1 MKMMKKMKD
10 KQIAGEKSGSFKEE
24 LSAFFKRNVANIILF
39 ICAFFA
45 FAAILYFRTAT
56 TETVA
61 SFKLNDFEIGQ
72 ISDRTI
78 IAEKY
83 LPPDLNN
90 PVVVEAG
97 EKVIKKGFP
106 ISAEAYAKLR
116 KMAESPVYMDYRAL
130 ANSLLY
136 MILLGVLW
144 CFLFSSELNGHHIE
158 FKENL
163 VEVIFFLMV
172 FAIVIFGL
180 KTAFFADDYR
190 ILIIIP
196 SAFVIFLTTILFGQ
210 LSAYFLVCLLTLG
223 VLVAVDF
230 ALIPALFTLCS
241 SMSAAIIVR
250 KIIRRVDLV
259 LASLMISGLNV
270 VFVILLKVI
279 FNDDFSNSLPIFAGV
294 ALNGFISGILTL
306 GFLTPLEI
314 ILNTASVFR
323 LMDLSDVNNQPIMR
337 RMLLVAGGTY
347 SHSMM
352 VSSLAENAAREIGA
366 NALLARVGAY
376 YHDIGKLDQSEY
388 FTENQGNSKNK
399 HNDIN
404 PSLSVSVIRSHVK
417 KGVEKARQMHLPK
430 PLIDI
435 IAQHHGN
442 SVIAYFYNEAK
453 KLDPNVSPEDYSY
466 TGTPPTTK
474 ESAIVMLAD
483 TVEAA
488 CRTLDNPSASRIDKF
503 VNQLIASK
511 IEHHQLDNC
520 PITYSDIAKIRE
532 SFVQLLTAYH
542 HSRVEYPDQK
552 DPDEVDSKDET
563 AELGDKT
570 LEEVKNNG

>member
-1 MKMMKKMKD
+1 MKKMND
-10 KQIAGEKSGSFKEE
+10 KQNSSEKSSSIREE
-24 LSAFFKRNVANIILF
+24 IFTFIRRNLSNIALF
-39 ICAFFA
+39 ICSFLAVGV
-45 FAAILYFRTAT
+45 IVYFRTAT
-56 TETVA
+56 AETVA
-61 SFKLNDFEIGQ
+61 NFKLNDFEIGQ

-78 IAEKY
+78 IADKN
-83 LPPDLNN
+83 LAPDLENT
-90 PVVVEAG
+90 VSVEAG

-106 ISAEAYAKLR
+106 ISAEAYAKLK
-116 KMAESPVYMDYRAL
+116 KMAESPVYIDYRAF
-130 ANSLLY
+130 ANSILY
-136 MILLGVLW
+136 VVLIAVLW
-144 CFLFSSELNGHHIE
+144 CFLYSSEISGRRTQ
-158 FKENL
+158 FKESL
-163 VEVIFFLMV
+163 TEVIFFLIV
-172 FAIVIFGL
+172 FSVIVFGKRSPL
-180 KTAFFADDYR
+180 FADDYR
-190 ILIIIP
+190 ILIIMP
-196 SAFVIFLTTILFGQ
+196 LPFVIFLVTILFGQ
-210 LSAYFLVCLLTLG
+210 LSAYFFVCILALG
-223 VLVAVDF
+223 VLLATSF
-230 ALIPALFTLCS
+230 SLIPALFTICS

-250 KIIRRVDLV
+250 KIVRRVDIV
-259 LASLMISGLNV
+259 LAAIMISFFNV
-270 VFVILLKVI
+270 VFVIMLKVI
-279 FNDDFSNSLPIFAGV
+279 FNDTFSDCLPVFAGV

-366 NALLARVGAY
+366 NALLARVGAC

-388 FTENQGNSKNK
+388 FTENQGSGGNK

-417 KGVEKARQMHLPK
+417 KGIEKARQLHLPK
-430 PLIDI
+430 SLIDI
-435 IAQHHGN
+435 IAEHHGN

-466 TGTPPTTK
+466 SGVPPTTK

-503 VNQLIASK
+503 VAQLIASK
-511 IEHHQLDNC
+511 IEHHQLDNS
-520 PITYSDIAKIRE
+520 PLTFSDLAKIRE
-532 SFVQLLTAYH
+532 SFVQLLTAYY

-552 DPDEVDSKDET
+552 DPDDVDSTSD
-563 AELGDKT
+563 ASLGDKT

>member
-1 MKMMKKMKD
+1 MKKMND
-10 KQIAGEKSGSFKEE
+10 KQNSSEKSSSIREE
-24 LSAFFKRNVANIILF
+24 IFTFIRRNLSNIALF
-39 ICAFFA
+39 ICSFLAVGV
-45 FAAILYFRTAT
+45 IVYFRTAT
-56 TETVA
+56 AETVA
-61 SFKLNDFEIGQ
+61 NFKLNDFEIGQ

-78 IAEKY
+78 IADKN
-83 LPPDLNN
+83 LAPDLENT
-90 PVVVEAG
+90 VSVEAG

-106 ISAEAYAKLR
+106 ISAEAYAKLK
-116 KMAESPVYMDYRAL
+116 KMAESPVYIDYRAF
-130 ANSLLY
+130 ANSILY
-136 MILLGVLW
+136 VVLIAVLW
-144 CFLFSSELNGHHIE
+144 CFLYSSEISGRRTQ
-158 FKENL
+158 FKESL
-163 VEVIFFLMV
+163 TEVIFFLIV
-172 FAIVIFGL
+172 FSVIVFGKRSPL
-180 KTAFFADDYR
+180 FADDYR
-190 ILIIIP
+190 ILIIMP
-196 SAFVIFLTTILFGQ
+196 LPFVIFLVTILFGQ
-210 LSAYFLVCLLTLG
+210 LSAYFFVCILALG
-223 VLVAVDF
+223 VLLATSF
-230 ALIPALFTLCS
+230 SLIPALFTICS

-250 KIIRRVDLV
+250 KIVRRVDIV
-259 LASLMISGLNV
+259 LAAIMISFFNV
-270 VFVILLKVI
+270 VFVIMLKVI
-279 FNDDFSNSLPIFAGV
+279 FNDTFSDCLPVFAGV

-366 NALLARVGAY
+366 NALLARVGAC

-388 FTENQGNSKNK
+388 FTENQGSGGNK

-417 KGVEKARQMHLPK
+417 KGIEKARQLHLPK
-430 PLIDI
+430 SLIDI
-435 IAQHHGN
+435 IAEHHGN

-453 KLDPNVSPEDYSY
+453 KLDPNASPEDYSY
-466 TGTPPTTK
+466 SGVPPTTK

-503 VNQLIASK
+503 VAQLIASK
-511 IEHHQLDNC
+511 IEHHQLDNS
-520 PITYSDIAKIRE
+520 PLTFSDLAKIRE
-532 SFVQLLTAYH
+532 SFVQLLTAYY

-552 DPDEVDSKDET
+552 DPDDVDSTSD
-563 AELGDKT
+563 ASLGDKT

>member
-1 MKMMKKMKD
+1 MKKMND
-10 KQIAGEKSGSFKEE
+10 KQNSSEKSSSIKEE
-24 LSAFFKRNVANIILF
+24 IFTFIRRNLSNIALF
-39 ICAFFA
+39 ICSFLAVGV
-45 FAAILYFRTAT
+45 IVYFRTAT
-56 TETVA
+56 AETVA
-61 SFKLNDFEIGQ
+61 NFKLNDFEIGQ

-78 IAEKY
+78 IADKN
-83 LPPDLNN
+83 LAPDLENT
-90 PVVVEAG
+90 VSVEAG

-106 ISAEAYAKLR
+106 ISAEAYAKLK
-116 KMAESPVYMDYRAL
+116 KMAESPVYIDYRAF
-130 ANSLLY
+130 ANSILY
-136 MILLGVLW
+136 VVLIAVLW
-144 CFLFSSELNGHHIE
+144 CFLYSCEISGRRTQ
-158 FKENL
+158 FKESL
-163 VEVIFFLMV
+163 TEVIFFLIV
-172 FAIVIFGL
+172 FSVIVFGKRSPL
-180 KTAFFADDYR
+180 FADDYR
-190 ILIIIP
+190 ILIIMP
-196 SAFVIFLTTILFGQ
+196 LPFVIFLVTILFGQ
-210 LSAYFLVCLLTLG
+210 LSAYFFVCILALG
-223 VLVAVDF
+223 VLLATSF
-230 ALIPALFTLCS
+230 SLIPALFTICS

-250 KIIRRVDLV
+250 KIVRRVDIV
-259 LASLMISGLNV
+259 LAAIMISFFNV
-270 VFVILLKVI
+270 VFVIMLKVI
-279 FNDDFSNSLPIFAGV
+279 FNDTFSDCLPVFAGV

-366 NALLARVGAY
+366 NALLARVGAC

-388 FTENQGNSKNK
+388 FTENQGSGGNK

-417 KGVEKARQMHLPK
+417 KGIEKARQLHLPK
-430 PLIDI
+430 SLIDI
-435 IAQHHGN
+435 IAEHHGN

-453 KLDPNVSPEDYSY
+453 KLDPNVSPEDYS
-466 TGTPPTTK
+466 GVPPTTK

-503 VNQLIASK
+503 VAQLIASK
-511 IEHHQLDNC
+511 IEHHQLDNS
-520 PITYSDIAKIRE
+520 PLTFSDLAKIRE
-532 SFVQLLTAYH
+532 SFVQLLTAYY

-552 DPDEVDSKDET
+552 DPDDVDSTSD
-563 AELGDKT
+563 ASLGDKT

>member
-1 MKMMKKMKD
+1 MKKMND
-10 KQIAGEKSGSFKEE
+10 KQNSSEKSSSIKEE
-24 LSAFFKRNVANIILF
+24 IFTFIRRNLSNIALF
-39 ICAFFA
+39 ICSFLAVGV
-45 FAAILYFRTAT
+45 IVYFRTAT
-56 TETVA
+56 AETVA
-61 SFKLNDFEIGQ
+61 NFKLNDFEIGQ

-78 IAEKY
+78 IADKN
-83 LPPDLNN
+83 LAPDLENT
-90 PVVVEAG
+90 VSVEAG

-106 ISAEAYAKLR
+106 ISAEAYAKLK
-116 KMAESPVYMDYRAL
+116 KMAESPVYIDYRAF
-130 ANSLLY
+130 ANSILY
-136 MILLGVLW
+136 AVLIAVLW
-144 CFLFSSELNGHHIE
+144 CFLYSSEISGRRTQ
-158 FKENL
+158 FKESL
-163 VEVIFFLMV
+163 TEVIFFLIV
-172 FAIVIFGL
+172 FSVIVFGKRSPL
-180 KTAFFADDYR
+180 FADDYR
-190 ILIIIP
+190 ILIIMP
-196 SAFVIFLTTILFGQ
+196 LPFVIFLVTILFGQ
-210 LSAYFLVCLLTLG
+210 LSAYFFVCILALG
-223 VLVAVDF
+223 VLLATSF
-230 ALIPALFTLCS
+230 SLIPALFTICS

-250 KIIRRVDLV
+250 KIVRRVDIV
-259 LASLMISGLNV
+259 LAAIMISFFNV
-270 VFVILLKVI
+270 VFVIMLKVI
-279 FNDDFSNSLPIFAGV
+279 FNDTFSDCLPVFAGV

-366 NALLARVGAY
+366 NALLARVGAC

-388 FTENQGNSKNK
+388 FTENQGSGGNK

-417 KGVEKARQMHLPK
+417 KGIEKARQLHLPK
-430 PLIDI
+430 SLIDI
-435 IAQHHGN
+435 IAEHHGN

-466 TGTPPTTK
+466 SGVPPTTK

-503 VNQLIASK
+503 VAQLIASK
-511 IEHHQLDNC
+511 IEHHQLDNS
-520 PITYSDIAKIRE
+520 PLTFSDLAKIRE
-532 SFVQLLTAYH
+532 SFVQLLTAYY

-552 DPDEVDSKDET
+552 DPDDVDSTSD
-563 AELGDKT
+563 ASLGDKT

>member
-1 MKMMKKMKD
+1 MKKMND
-10 KQIAGEKSGSFKEE
+10 KQNSPEKSSSIKEE
-24 LSAFFKRNVANIILF
+24 IFTFIRRNLSNIALF
-39 ICAFFA
+39 ICSFLAVGV
-45 FAAILYFRTAT
+45 IVYFRTAT
-56 TETVA
+56 AETVA
-61 SFKLNDFEIGQ
+61 NFKLNDFEIGQ

-78 IAEKY
+78 IADKN
-83 LPPDLNN
+83 LAPDLENT
-90 PVVVEAG
+90 VSVEAG

-106 ISAEAYAKLR
+106 ISAEAYAKLK
-116 KMAESPVYMDYRAL
+116 KMAESPVYIDYRAF
-130 ANSLLY
+130 ANSILY
-136 MILLGVLW
+136 VVLIAVLW
-144 CFLFSSELNGHHIE
+144 CFLYSSEISGRRTQ
-158 FKENL
+158 FKESL
-163 VEVIFFLMV
+163 TEVIFFLIV
-172 FAIVIFGL
+172 FSVIVFGKRSPL
-180 KTAFFADDYR
+180 FADDYR
-190 ILIIIP
+190 ILIIMP
-196 SAFVIFLTTILFGQ
+196 LPFVIFLVTILFGQ
-210 LSAYFLVCLLTLG
+210 LSAYFFVCILALG
-223 VLVAVDF
+223 VLLATSF
-230 ALIPALFTLCS
+230 SLIPALFTICS

-250 KIIRRVDLV
+250 KIVRRVDIV
-259 LASLMISGLNV
+259 LAAIMISFFNV
-270 VFVILLKVI
+270 VFVIMLKVI
-279 FNDDFSNSLPIFAGV
+279 FNDTFSDCLPVFAGV

-366 NALLARVGAY
+366 NALLARVGAC

-388 FTENQGNSKNK
+388 FTENQGSGGNK

-417 KGVEKARQMHLPK
+417 KGIEKARQLHLPK
-430 PLIDI
+430 SLIDI
-435 IAQHHGN
+435 IAEHHGN

-466 TGTPPTTK
+466 SGVPPTTK

-503 VNQLIASK
+503 VAQLIASK
-511 IEHHQLDNC
+511 IEHHQLDNS
-520 PITYSDIAKIRE
+520 PLTFSDLAKIRE
-532 SFVQLLTAYH
+532 SFVQLLTAYY

-552 DPDEVDSKDET
+552 DPDDVDNTSD
-563 AELGDKT
+563 ASLGDKT

>member
-1 MKMMKKMKD
+1 MKKMND
-10 KQIAGEKSGSFKEE
+10 KQNSPEKSSSIKEE
-24 LSAFFKRNVANIILF
+24 IFTFIRRNLSNIALF
-39 ICAFFA
+39 ICSFLAVGV
-45 FAAILYFRTAT
+45 IVYFRTAT
-56 TETVA
+56 AETVA
-61 SFKLNDFEIGQ
+61 NFKLNDFEIGQ

-78 IAEKY
+78 IADKN
-83 LPPDLNN
+83 LAPDLENT
-90 PVVVEAG
+90 VSVEAG

-106 ISAEAYAKLR
+106 ISAEAYAKLK
-116 KMAESPVYMDYRAL
+116 KMAESPVYIDYRAF
-130 ANSLLY
+130 ANSILY
-136 MILLGVLW
+136 AVLIAVLW
-144 CFLFSSELNGHHIE
+144 CFLYSSEISGRRTQ
-158 FKENL
+158 FKESL
-163 VEVIFFLMV
+163 TEVIFFLIV
-172 FAIVIFGL
+172 FSVIVFGKRSPL
-180 KTAFFADDYR
+180 FADDYR
-190 ILIIIP
+190 ILIIMP
-196 SAFVIFLTTILFGQ
+196 LPFVIFLVTILFGQ
-210 LSAYFLVCLLTLG
+210 LSAYFFVCILALG
-223 VLVAVDF
+223 VLLATSF
-230 ALIPALFTLCS
+230 SLIPALFTICS

-250 KIIRRVDLV
+250 KIVRRVDIV
-259 LASLMISGLNV
+259 LAAIMISFFNV
-270 VFVILLKVI
+270 VFVIMLKVI
-279 FNDDFSNSLPIFAGV
+279 FNDTFSDCLPVFAGV

-366 NALLARVGAY
+366 NALLARVGAC

-388 FTENQGNSKNK
+388 FTENQGSGGNK

-417 KGVEKARQMHLPK
+417 KGIEKARQLHLPK
-430 PLIDI
+430 SLIDI
-435 IAQHHGN
+435 IAEHHGN

-466 TGTPPTTK
+466 SGVPPTTK

-503 VNQLIASK
+503 VAQLIASK
-511 IEHHQLDNC
+511 IEHHQLDNS
-520 PITYSDIAKIRE
+520 PLTFSDLAKIRE
-532 SFVQLLTAYH
+532 SFVQLLTAYY

-552 DPDEVDSKDET
+552 DPDDVDNTSD
-563 AELGDKT
+563 ASLGDKT

>member
-1 MKMMKKMKD
+1 MKKMND
-10 KQIAGEKSGSFKEE
+10 KQNSPEKSSSIKEE
-24 LSAFFKRNVANIILF
+24 IFTFIRRNLSNIALF
-39 ICAFFA
+39 ICSFLAVGV
-45 FAAILYFRTAT
+45 IVYFRTAT
-56 TETVA
+56 AETVA
-61 SFKLNDFEIGQ
+61 NFKLNDFEIGQ

-78 IAEKY
+78 IADKN
-83 LPPDLNN
+83 LAPDLENT
-90 PVVVEAG
+90 VSVEAG

-106 ISAEAYAKLR
+106 ISAEAYAKLK
-116 KMAESPVYMDYRAL
+116 KMAESPVYIDYRAF
-130 ANSLLY
+130 ANSILY
-136 MILLGVLW
+136 VVLIAVLW
-144 CFLFSSELNGHHIE
+144 CFLYSCEISGRRTQ
-158 FKENL
+158 FKESL
-163 VEVIFFLMV
+163 TEVIFFLIV
-172 FAIVIFGL
+172 FSVIVFGKRSPL
-180 KTAFFADDYR
+180 FADDYR
-190 ILIIIP
+190 ILIIMP
-196 SAFVIFLTTILFGQ
+196 LPFVIFLVTILFGQ
-210 LSAYFLVCLLTLG
+210 LSAYFFVCILALG
-223 VLVAVDF
+223 VLLATSF
-230 ALIPALFTLCS
+230 SLIPALFTICS

-250 KIIRRVDLV
+250 KIVRRVDIV
-259 LASLMISGLNV
+259 LAAIMISFFNV
-270 VFVILLKVI
+270 VFVIMLKVI
-279 FNDDFSNSLPIFAGV
+279 FNDTFSDCLPVFAGV

-366 NALLARVGAY
+366 NALLARVGAC

-388 FTENQGNSKNK
+388 FTENQGSGGNK

-417 KGVEKARQMHLPK
+417 KGIEKARQLHLPK
-430 PLIDI
+430 SLIDI
-435 IAQHHGN
+435 IAEHHGN

-466 TGTPPTTK
+466 SGVPPTTK

-503 VNQLIASK
+503 VAQLIASK
-511 IEHHQLDNC
+511 IEHHQLDNS
-520 PITYSDIAKIRE
+520 PLTFSDLAKIRE
-532 SFVQLLTAYH
+532 SFVQLLTAYY

-552 DPDEVDSKDET
+552 DPDDVDSTSD
-563 AELGDKT
+563 AALGDKT

>member
-1 MKMMKKMKD
+1 MKKMND
-10 KQIAGEKSGSFKEE
+10 KQNSPEKSSSIKEE
-24 LSAFFKRNVANIILF
+24 IFTFIRRNLSNIALF
-39 ICAFFA
+39 ICSFLAVGV
-45 FAAILYFRTAT
+45 IVYFRTSTA
-56 TETVA
+56 ETVA
-61 SFKLNDFEIGQ
+61 NFKLNDFEIGQ

-78 IAEKY
+78 IADKN
-83 LPPDLNN
+83 LAPDLENT
-90 PVVVEAG
+90 VSVEAG

-106 ISAEAYAKLR
+106 ISAEAYAKLK
-116 KMAESPVYMDYRAL
+116 KMAESPVYIDYRAF
-130 ANSLLY
+130 ANSILY
-136 MILLGVLW
+136 VVLIAVLW
-144 CFLFSSELNGHHIE
+144 CFLYSSEISGRRTQ
-158 FKENL
+158 FKESL
-163 VEVIFFLMV
+163 TEVIFFLIV
-172 FAIVIFGL
+172 FSVIVFGKRSPL
-180 KTAFFADDYR
+180 FADDYR
-190 ILIIIP
+190 ILIIMP
-196 SAFVIFLTTILFGQ
+196 LPFVIFLVTILFGQ
-210 LSAYFLVCLLTLG
+210 LSAYFFVCILALG
-223 VLVAVDF
+223 VLLATSF
-230 ALIPALFTLCS
+230 SLIPALFTICS

-250 KIIRRVDLV
+250 KIVRRVDIV
-259 LASLMISGLNV
+259 LAAIMISFFNV
-270 VFVILLKVI
+270 VFVIMLKVI
-279 FNDDFSNSLPIFAGV
+279 FNDTFSDCLPVFAGV

-366 NALLARVGAY
+366 NALLARVGAC

-388 FTENQGNSKNK
+388 FTENQGSGGNK

-417 KGVEKARQMHLPK
+417 KGIEKARQLHLPK
-430 PLIDI
+430 SLIDI
-435 IAQHHGN
+435 IAEHHGN

-466 TGTPPTTK
+466 SVVPPTTK
-474 ESAIVMLAD
+474 VSAIVMLAD
-483 TVEAA
+483 TVESA

-503 VNQLIASK
+503 VAQLIASK
-511 IEHHQLDNC
+511 IEHHQLDNS
-520 PITYSDIAKIRE
+520 PLTFSDLAKIRE
-532 SFVQLLTAYH
+532 SFVQLLTAYY

-552 DPDEVDSKDET
+552 DPDDVDSTSD
-563 AELGDKT
+563 ASLGDKT

>member
-1 MKMMKKMKD
+1 MKKMND
-10 KQIAGEKSGSFKEE
+10 KQNSPEKSSSIKEE
-24 LSAFFKRNVANIILF
+24 IFTFIRRNLSNIALF
-39 ICAFFA
+39 ICSFLAVGV
-45 FAAILYFRTAT
+45 IVYFRTAT
-56 TETVA
+56 AETVA
-61 SFKLNDFEIGQ
+61 NFKLNDFEIGQ

-78 IAEKY
+78 IADKN
-83 LPPDLNN
+83 LAPDLENT
-90 PVVVEAG
+90 VSVEAG

-106 ISAEAYAKLR
+106 ISAEAYAKLK
-116 KMAESPVYMDYRAL
+116 KMAESPVYIDYRAF
-130 ANSLLY
+130 ANSILY
-136 MILLGVLW
+136 VVLIAVLW
-144 CFLFSSELNGHHIE
+144 CFLYSCEISGRRTQ
-158 FKENL
+158 FKESL
-163 VEVIFFLMV
+163 TEVIFFLIV
-172 FAIVIFGL
+172 FSVIVFGKRSPL
-180 KTAFFADDYR
+180 FADDYR
-190 ILIIIP
+190 ILIIMP
-196 SAFVIFLTTILFGQ
+196 LPFVIFLVTILFGQ
-210 LSAYFLVCLLTLG
+210 LSAYFFVCILALG
-223 VLVAVDF
+223 VLLATSF
-230 ALIPALFTLCS
+230 SLIPALFTICS

-250 KIIRRVDLV
+250 KIVRRVDIV
-259 LASLMISGLNV
+259 LAAIMISFFNV
-270 VFVILLKVI
+270 VFVIMLKVI
-279 FNDDFSNSLPIFAGV
+279 FNDTFSDCLPVFSGV

-366 NALLARVGAY
+366 NALLARVGAC

-388 FTENQGNSKNK
+388 FTENQGSGGNK

-417 KGVEKARQMHLPK
+417 KGIEKARQLHLPK
-430 PLIDI
+430 SLIDI
-435 IAQHHGN
+435 IAEHHGN

-466 TGTPPTTK
+466 SGVPPTTK

-503 VNQLIASK
+503 VAQLIASK
-511 IEHHQLDNC
+511 IEHHQLDNS
-520 PITYSDIAKIRE
+520 PLTFSDLAKIRE
-532 SFVQLLTAYH
+532 SFVQLLTAYY

-552 DPDEVDSKDET
+552 DPDDVDSTSD
-563 AELGDKT
+563 ASLGDKT

>member
-1 MKMMKKMKD
+1 MKKMND
-10 KQIAGEKSGSFKEE
+10 KQNSSEKSSSIKEE
-24 LSAFFKRNVANIILF
+24 IFTFIRRNLSNIALF
-39 ICAFFA
+39 ICSFLAVGV
-45 FAAILYFRTAT
+45 IIYFRTAT
-56 TETVA
+56 AETVA
-61 SFKLNDFEIGQ
+61 NFKLNDFEIGQ

-78 IAEKY
+78 IADKN
-83 LPPDLNN
+83 LAPDLENT
-90 PVVVEAG
+90 VSVEAG

-106 ISAEAYAKLR
+106 ISAEAYAKLK
-116 KMAESPVYMDYRAL
+116 KMAESPVYIDYRAF
-130 ANSLLY
+130 ANSILY
-136 MILLGVLW
+136 VVLIAVLW
-144 CFLFSSELNGHHIE
+144 CFLYSCEISGRRTQ
-158 FKENL
+158 FKESL
-163 VEVIFFLMV
+163 TEVIFFLIV
-172 FAIVIFGL
+172 FSVIVFGKRSPL
-180 KTAFFADDYR
+180 FADDYR
-190 ILIIIP
+190 ILIIMP
-196 SAFVIFLTTILFGQ
+196 LPFVIFLVTILFGQ
-210 LSAYFLVCLLTLG
+210 LSAYFFVCILALG
-223 VLVAVDF
+223 VLLATSF
-230 ALIPALFTLCS
+230 SLIPALFTICS

-250 KIIRRVDLV
+250 KIVRRVDIV
-259 LASLMISGLNV
+259 LAAIMISFFNV
-270 VFVILLKVI
+270 VFVIMLKVI
-279 FNDDFSNSLPIFAGV
+279 FNDTFSDCLPVFAGV

-366 NALLARVGAY
+366 NALLARVGAC

-388 FTENQGNSKNK
+388 FTENQGSGGNK

-417 KGVEKARQMHLPK
+417 KGIEKARQLHLPK
-430 PLIDI
+430 SLIDI
-435 IAQHHGN
+435 IAEHHGN

-466 TGTPPTTK
+466 SGVPPTTK

-503 VNQLIASK
+503 VAQLIASK
-511 IEHHQLDNC
+511 IEHHQLDNS
-520 PITYSDIAKIRE
+520 PLTFSDLAKIRE
-532 SFVQLLTAYH
+532 SFVQLLTAYY

-552 DPDEVDSKDET
+552 DPDDVDSTSD
-563 AELGDKT
+563 ASLGDKT

>member
-1 MKMMKKMKD
+1 MKKMND
-10 KQIAGEKSGSFKEE
+10 KQNSSEKSSSIKEE
-24 LSAFFKRNVANIILF
+24 IFTFIRRNLSNIALF
-39 ICAFFA
+39 ICSFLAVGV
-45 FAAILYFRTAT
+45 IVYFRTAT
-56 TETVA
+56 AETVA
-61 SFKLNDFEIGQ
+61 NFKLNDFEIGQ

-78 IAEKY
+78 IADKN
-83 LPPDLNN
+83 LAPDLENT
-90 PVVVEAG
+90 VSVEAG

-106 ISAEAYAKLR
+106 ISAEAYAKLK
-116 KMAESPVYMDYRAL
+116 KMAESPVYIDYRAF
-130 ANSLLY
+130 ANSILY
-136 MILLGVLW
+136 VVLIAVLW
-144 CFLFSSELNGHHIE
+144 CFLYSSEISGRRTQ
-158 FKENL
+158 FKESL
-163 VEVIFFLMV
+163 TEVIFFLIV
-172 FAIVIFGL
+172 FSVIVFGKRSPL
-180 KTAFFADDYR
+180 FADDYR
-190 ILIIIP
+190 ILIIMP
-196 SAFVIFLTTILFGQ
+196 LPFVIFLVTILFGQ
-210 LSAYFLVCLLTLG
+210 LSAYFFVCILALG
-223 VLVAVDF
+223 VLLATSF
-230 ALIPALFTLCS
+230 SLIPALFTICS

-250 KIIRRVDLV
+250 KIVRRVDIV
-259 LASLMISGLNV
+259 LAAIMISFFNV
-270 VFVILLKVI
+270 VFVIMLKVI
-279 FNDDFSNSLPIFAGV
+279 FNDTFSDCLPVFAGV

-352 VSSLAENAAREIGA
+352 VSSIAENAAREIGA
-366 NALLARVGAY
+366 NALLARVGAC

-388 FTENQGNSKNK
+388 FTENQGSGGNK

-417 KGVEKARQMHLPK
+417 KGIEKARQLHLPK
-430 PLIDI
+430 SLIDI
-435 IAQHHGN
+435 IAEHHGN

-466 TGTPPTTK
+466 SGVPPTTK

-503 VNQLIASK
+503 VAQLIASK
-511 IEHHQLDNC
+511 IEHHQLDNS
-520 PITYSDIAKIRE
+520 PLTFSDLAKIRE
-532 SFVQLLTAYH
+532 SFVQLLTAYY

-552 DPDEVDSKDET
+552 DPDDVDSTSD
-563 AELGDKT
+563 ASLGDKT

>member
-1 MKMMKKMKD
+1 MKKMND
-10 KQIAGEKSGSFKEE
+10 KQNSSEKSSSIKEE
-24 LSAFFKRNVANIILF
+24 IFTFIRRNLSNIALF
-39 ICAFFA
+39 ICSFLAVGV
-45 FAAILYFRTAT
+45 IVYFRTAT
-56 TETVA
+56 AETVA
-61 SFKLNDFEIGQ
+61 NFKLNDFEIGQ

-78 IAEKY
+78 IADKN
-83 LPPDLNN
+83 LAPDLENT
-90 PVVVEAG
+90 VSVEAG

-106 ISAEAYAKLR
+106 ISAEAYAKLK
-116 KMAESPVYMDYRAL
+116 KMAESPVYIDYRAF
-130 ANSLLY
+130 ANSILY
-136 MILLGVLW
+136 VVLIAVLW
-144 CFLFSSELNGHHIE
+144 CFLYSSEISGRRTQ
-158 FKENL
+158 FKESL
-163 VEVIFFLMV
+163 TEAIFFLIV
-172 FAIVIFGL
+172 FSVIVFGKRSPL
-180 KTAFFADDYR
+180 FADDYR
-190 ILIIIP
+190 ILIIMP
-196 SAFVIFLTTILFGQ
+196 LPFVIFLVTILFGQ
-210 LSAYFLVCLLTLG
+210 LSAYFFVCILALG
-223 VLVAVDF
+223 VLLATSF
-230 ALIPALFTLCS
+230 SLIPALFTICS

-250 KIIRRVDLV
+250 KIVRRVDIV
-259 LASLMISGLNV
+259 LAAIMISFFNV
-270 VFVILLKVI
+270 VFVIMLKVI
-279 FNDDFSNSLPIFAGV
+279 FNDTFSDCLPVFAGV

-366 NALLARVGAY
+366 NALLARVGAC

-388 FTENQGNSKNK
+388 FTENQGSGGNK

-417 KGVEKARQMHLPK
+417 KGIEKARQLHLPK
-430 PLIDI
+430 SLIDI
-435 IAQHHGN
+435 IAEHHGN

-466 TGTPPTTK
+466 SGVPPTTK

-503 VNQLIASK
+503 VAQLIASK
-511 IEHHQLDNC
+511 IEHHQLDNS
-520 PITYSDIAKIRE
+520 PLTFSDLAKIRE
-532 SFVQLLTAYH
+532 SFVQLLTAYY

-552 DPDEVDSKDET
+552 DPDDVDSTSD
-563 AELGDKT
+563 ASLGDKT

>member
-1 MKMMKKMKD
+1 MND
-10 KQIAGEKSGSFKEE
+10 KQNSSEKSSSIKEE
-24 LSAFFKRNVANIILF
+24 IFTFIRRNLSNIALF
-39 ICAFFA
+39 ICSFLAVGV
-45 FAAILYFRTAT
+45 IVYFRTAT
-56 TETVA
+56 AETVA
-61 SFKLNDFEIGQ
+61 NFKLNDFEIGQ

-78 IAEKY
+78 IADKN
-83 LPPDLNN
+83 LAPDLENT
-90 PVVVEAG
+90 VSVEAG

-106 ISAEAYAKLR
+106 ISAEAYAKLK
-116 KMAESPVYMDYRAL
+116 KMAESPVYIDYRAF
-130 ANSLLY
+130 ANSILY
-136 MILLGVLW
+136 VVLIAVLW
-144 CFLFSSELNGHHIE
+144 CFLYSSEISGRRTQ
-158 FKENL
+158 FKESL
-163 VEVIFFLMV
+163 TEVIFFLIV
-172 FAIVIFGL
+172 FSVIVFGKRSPL
-180 KTAFFADDYR
+180 FADDYR
-190 ILIIIP
+190 ILIIMP
-196 SAFVIFLTTILFGQ
+196 LPFVIFLVTILFGQ
-210 LSAYFLVCLLTLG
+210 LSAYFFVCILALG
-223 VLVAVDF
+223 VLLATSF
-230 ALIPALFTLCS
+230 SLIPALFTICS

-250 KIIRRVDLV
+250 KIVRRVDIV
-259 LASLMISGLNV
+259 LAAIMISFFNV
-270 VFVILLKVI
+270 VFVIMLKVI
-279 FNDDFSNSLPIFAGV
+279 FNDTFSDCLPVFAGV

-366 NALLARVGAY
+366 NALLARVGAC

-388 FTENQGNSKNK
+388 FTENQGSGGNK

-417 KGVEKARQMHLPK
+417 KGIEKARQLHLPK
-430 PLIDI
+430 SLIDI
-435 IAQHHGN
+435 IAEHHGN

-466 TGTPPTTK
+466 SGVPPTTK

-503 VNQLIASK
+503 VAQLIASK
-511 IEHHQLDNC
+511 IEHHQLDNS
-520 PITYSDIAKIRE
+520 PLTFSDLAKIRE
-532 SFVQLLTAYH
+532 SFVQLLTAYY

-552 DPDEVDSKDET
+552 DPDDVDSTSD
-563 AELGDKT
+563 ASLGDKT

>member
-1 MKMMKKMKD
+1 MKKMND
-10 KQIAGEKSGSFKEE
+10 KQNSSEKSSSIKEE
-24 LSAFFKRNVANIILF
+24 IFTFIRRNLSNIALF
-39 ICAFFA
+39 ICSFLAVGV
-45 FAAILYFRTAT
+45 IVYFRTAT
-56 TETVA
+56 AETVA
-61 SFKLNDFEIGQ
+61 NFKLNDFEIGQ

-78 IAEKY
+78 IADKN
-83 LPPDLNN
+83 LAPDLENT
-90 PVVVEAG
+90 VSVEAG

-106 ISAEAYAKLR
+106 ISAEAYAKLK
-116 KMAESPVYMDYRAL
+116 KMAESPVYIDYRAF
-130 ANSLLY
+130 ANSILY
-136 MILLGVLW
+136 VVLIAVLW
-144 CFLFSSELNGHHIE
+144 CFLYSSEISGRRTQ
-158 FKENL
+158 FKESL
-163 VEVIFFLMV
+163 TEVIFFLIV
-172 FAIVIFGL
+172 FSVIVFGKRSPL
-180 KTAFFADDYR
+180 FADDYR
-190 ILIIIP
+190 ILIIMP
-196 SAFVIFLTTILFGQ
+196 LPFVIFLVTILFGQ
-210 LSAYFLVCLLTLG
+210 LSAYFFVCILALG
-223 VLVAVDF
+223 VLLATSF
-230 ALIPALFTLCS
+230 SLIPALFTICS

-250 KIIRRVDLV
+250 KIVRRVDIV
-259 LASLMISGLNV
+259 LAAIMISFFNV
-270 VFVILLKVI
+270 VFVIMLKVI
-279 FNDDFSNSLPIFAGV
+279 FNDTFSDCLPVFAGV

-366 NALLARVGAY
+366 NALLARVGAC

-388 FTENQGNSKNK
+388 FTENQGSGGNK

-417 KGVEKARQMHLPK
+417 KGIEKARQLHLPK
-430 PLIDI
+430 SLIDI
-435 IAQHHGN
+435 IAEHHGN

-466 TGTPPTTK
+466 SGVPPTTK

-503 VNQLIASK
+503 VAQLIASK
-511 IEHHQLDNC
+511 IEHHQLDNS
-520 PITYSDIAKIRE
+520 PLTFSDLAKIRE
-532 SFVQLLTAYH
+532 SFVQLLTAYY

-552 DPDEVDSKDET
+552 DPDDVDSTSD
-563 AELGDKT
+563 AALGDKT

>member
-1 MKMMKKMKD
+1 MKKMND
-10 KQIAGEKSGSFKEE
+10 KQNSPEKSSSIKEE
-24 LSAFFKRNVANIILF
+24 IFTFIRRNLSNIALF
-39 ICAFFA
+39 ICSFLAVGV
-45 FAAILYFRTAT
+45 IVYFRTAT
-56 TETVA
+56 AETVA
-61 SFKLNDFEIGQ
+61 NFKLNDFEIGQ

-78 IAEKY
+78 IADKN
-83 LPPDLNN
+83 LAPDLENT
-90 PVVVEAG
+90 VSVEAG

-106 ISAEAYAKLR
+106 ISAEAYAKLK
-116 KMAESPVYMDYRAL
+116 KMAESPVYIDYRAF
-130 ANSLLY
+130 ANSILY
-136 MILLGVLW
+136 VVLIAVLW
-144 CFLFSSELNGHHIE
+144 CFLYSSEISGRRTQ
-158 FKENL
+158 FKESL
-163 VEVIFFLMV
+163 TEVIFFLIV
-172 FAIVIFGL
+172 FSVIVFGKRSPL
-180 KTAFFADDYR
+180 FADDYR
-190 ILIIIP
+190 ILIIMP
-196 SAFVIFLTTILFGQ
+196 LPFVIFLVTILFGQ
-210 LSAYFLVCLLTLG
+210 LSAYFFVCILALG
-223 VLVAVDF
+223 VLLATSF
-230 ALIPALFTLCS
+230 SLIPALFTICS

-250 KIIRRVDLV
+250 KIVRRVDIV
-259 LASLMISGLNV
+259 LAAIMISFFNV
-270 VFVILLKVI
+270 VFVIMLKVI
-279 FNDDFSNSLPIFAGV
+279 FNDTFSDCLPVFSGV

-366 NALLARVGAY
+366 NALLARVGAC

-388 FTENQGNSKNK
+388 FTENQGSGGNK

-417 KGVEKARQMHLPK
+417 KGIEKARQLHLPK
-430 PLIDI
+430 SLIDI
-435 IAQHHGN
+435 IAEHHGN

-466 TGTPPTTK
+466 SGVPPTTK

-503 VNQLIASK
+503 VAQLIASK
-511 IEHHQLDNC
+511 IEHHQLDNS
-520 PITYSDIAKIRE
+520 PLTFSDLAKIRE
-532 SFVQLLTAYH
+532 SFVQLLTAYY

-552 DPDEVDSKDET
+552 DPDDVDSTSD
-563 AELGDKT
+563 ASLGDKT

>member
-1 MKMMKKMKD
+1 MND
-10 KQIAGEKSGSFKEE
+10 KQNSPEKSSSIKEE
-24 LSAFFKRNVANIILF
+24 IFTFIRRNLSNIALF
-39 ICAFFA
+39 ICSFLAVGV
-45 FAAILYFRTAT
+45 IVYFRTAT
-56 TETVA
+56 AETVA
-61 SFKLNDFEIGQ
+61 NFKLNDFEIGQ

-78 IAEKY
+78 IADKN
-83 LPPDLNN
+83 LAPDLENT
-90 PVVVEAG
+90 VSVEAG

-106 ISAEAYAKLR
+106 ISAEAYAKLK
-116 KMAESPVYMDYRAL
+116 KMAESPVYIDYRAF
-130 ANSLLY
+130 ANSILY
-136 MILLGVLW
+136 AVLIAVLW
-144 CFLFSSELNGHHIE
+144 CFLYSSEISGRRTQ
-158 FKENL
+158 FKESL
-163 VEVIFFLMV
+163 TEVIFFLIV
-172 FAIVIFGL
+172 FSVIVFGKRSPL
-180 KTAFFADDYR
+180 FADDYR
-190 ILIIIP
+190 ILIIMP
-196 SAFVIFLTTILFGQ
+196 LPFVIFLVTILFGQ
-210 LSAYFLVCLLTLG
+210 LSAYFFVCILALG
-223 VLVAVDF
+223 VLLATSF
-230 ALIPALFTLCS
+230 SLIPALFTICS

-250 KIIRRVDLV
+250 KIVRRVDIV
-259 LASLMISGLNV
+259 LAAIMISFFNV
-270 VFVILLKVI
+270 VFVIMLKVI
-279 FNDDFSNSLPIFAGV
+279 FNDTFSDCLPVFAGV

-366 NALLARVGAY
+366 NALLARVGAC

-388 FTENQGNSKNK
+388 FTENQGSGGNK

-417 KGVEKARQMHLPK
+417 KGIEKARQLHLPK
-430 PLIDI
+430 SLIDI
-435 IAQHHGN
+435 IAEHHGN

-466 TGTPPTTK
+466 SGVPPTTK

-503 VNQLIASK
+503 VAQLIASK
-511 IEHHQLDNC
+511 IEHHQLDNS
-520 PITYSDIAKIRE
+520 PLTFSDLAKIRE
-532 SFVQLLTAYH
+532 SFVQLLTAYY

-552 DPDEVDSKDET
+552 DPDDVDSTSD
-563 AELGDKT
+563 ASFGDKT

>member
-1 MKMMKKMKD
+1 MND
-10 KQIAGEKSGSFKEE
+10 KQNSPEKSSSIKEE
-24 LSAFFKRNVANIILF
+24 IFTFIRRNLSNIALF
-39 ICAFFA
+39 ICSFLAVGV
-45 FAAILYFRTAT
+45 IVYFRTAT
-56 TETVA
+56 AETVA
-61 SFKLNDFEIGQ
+61 NFKLNDFEIGQ

-78 IAEKY
+78 IADKN
-83 LPPDLNN
+83 LAPDLENT
-90 PVVVEAG
+90 VSVEAG

-106 ISAEAYAKLR
+106 ISAEAYAKLK
-116 KMAESPVYMDYRAL
+116 KMAESPVYIDYRAF
-130 ANSLLY
+130 ANSILY
-136 MILLGVLW
+136 VVLIAVLW
-144 CFLFSSELNGHHIE
+144 CFLYSCEISGRRTQ
-158 FKENL
+158 FKESL
-163 VEVIFFLMV
+163 TEVIFFLIV
-172 FAIVIFGL
+172 FSVIVFGKRSPL
-180 KTAFFADDYR
+180 FADDYR
-190 ILIIIP
+190 ILIIMP
-196 SAFVIFLTTILFGQ
+196 LPFVIFLVTILFGQ
-210 LSAYFLVCLLTLG
+210 LSAYFFVCILALG
-223 VLVAVDF
+223 VLLATSF
-230 ALIPALFTLCS
+230 SLIPALFTICS

-250 KIIRRVDLV
+250 KIVRRVDIV
-259 LASLMISGLNV
+259 LAAIMISFFNV
-270 VFVILLKVI
+270 VFVIMLKVI
-279 FNDDFSNSLPIFAGV
+279 FNDTFSDCLPVFAGV

-366 NALLARVGAY
+366 NALLARVGAC

-388 FTENQGNSKNK
+388 FTENQGSGGNK

-417 KGVEKARQMHLPK
+417 KGIEKARQLHLPK
-430 PLIDI
+430 SLIDI
-435 IAQHHGN
+435 IAEHHGN

-466 TGTPPTTK
+466 SGVPPTTK

-503 VNQLIASK
+503 VAQLIASK
-511 IEHHQLDNC
+511 IEHHQLDNS
-520 PITYSDIAKIRE
+520 PLTFSDLAKIRE
-532 SFVQLLTAYH
+532 SFVQLLTAYY

-552 DPDEVDSKDET
+552 DPDDVDSTSD
-563 AELGDKT
+563 ASLGDKT

>member
-1 MKMMKKMKD
+1 MKKMND
-10 KQIAGEKSGSFKEE
+10 KQNSSEKSSSIKEE
-24 LSAFFKRNVANIILF
+24 IFTFIRRNLSNIALF
-39 ICAFFA
+39 ICSFLAVGV
-45 FAAILYFRTAT
+45 IVYFRTAT
-56 TETVA
+56 AETVA
-61 SFKLNDFEIGQ
+61 NFKLNDFEIGQ

-78 IAEKY
+78 IADKN
-83 LPPDLNN
+83 LAPDLENT
-90 PVVVEAG
+90 VSVEAG

-106 ISAEAYAKLR
+106 ISAEAYAKLK
-116 KMAESPVYMDYRAL
+116 KMAESPVYIDYRAF
-130 ANSLLY
+130 ANSILY
-136 MILLGVLW
+136 VVLIAVLW
-144 CFLFSSELNGHHIE
+144 CFLYSCEISGRRTQ
-158 FKENL
+158 FKESL
-163 VEVIFFLMV
+163 TQVIFFLIV
-172 FAIVIFGL
+172 FSVIVFGKRSPL
-180 KTAFFADDYR
+180 FADDYR
-190 ILIIIP
+190 ILIIMP
-196 SAFVIFLTTILFGQ
+196 LPFVIFLVTILFGQ
-210 LSAYFLVCLLTLG
+210 LSAYFFVCILALG
-223 VLVAVDF
+223 VLLATSF
-230 ALIPALFTLCS
+230 ILIPALFTICS

-250 KIIRRVDLV
+250 KIVRRVDIV
-259 LASLMISGLNV
+259 LAAIMISFFNV
-270 VFVILLKVI
+270 VFVIMLKVI
-279 FNDDFSNSLPIFAGV
+279 FNDTFSDCLPVFAGV

-366 NALLARVGAY
+366 NALLARVGAC

-388 FTENQGNSKNK
+388 FTENQGSGGNK

-417 KGVEKARQMHLPK
+417 KGIEKARQLHLPK
-430 PLIDI
+430 SLIDI
-435 IAQHHGN
+435 IAEHHGN

-466 TGTPPTTK
+466 SGVPPTTK

-503 VNQLIASK
+503 VAQLIASK
-511 IEHHQLDNC
+511 IEHHQLDNS
-520 PITYSDIAKIRE
+520 PLTFSDLAKIRE
-532 SFVQLLTAYH
+532 SFVQLLTAYY

-552 DPDEVDSKDET
+552 DPDDVDSTSD
-563 AELGDKT
+563 ASLGDKT

>member
-1 MKMMKKMKD
+1 MKKMND
-10 KQIAGEKSGSFKEE
+10 KQNSSEKSSSIKEE
-24 LSAFFKRNVANIILF
+24 IFTFIRRNLSNIALF
-39 ICAFFA
+39 ICSFLAVGV
-45 FAAILYFRTAT
+45 IVYFRTAT
-56 TETVA
+56 AETVA
-61 SFKLNDFEIGQ
+61 NFKLNDFEIGQ

-78 IAEKY
+78 IADKN
-83 LPPDLNN
+83 LAPDLENT
-90 PVVVEAG
+90 VSVEAG

-106 ISAEAYAKLR
+106 ISAEAYAKLK
-116 KMAESPVYMDYRAL
+116 KMAESPVYIDYRAF
-130 ANSLLY
+130 ANSILY
-136 MILLGVLW
+136 VVLIAVLW
-144 CFLFSSELNGHHIE
+144 CFLYSCEISGRRTQ
-158 FKENL
+158 FKESL
-163 VEVIFFLMV
+163 TEVIFFLIV
-172 FAIVIFGL
+172 FSVIVFGKRSPL
-180 KTAFFADDYR
+180 FADDYR
-190 ILIIIP
+190 ILIIMP
-196 SAFVIFLTTILFGQ
+196 LPFVIFLVTILFGQ
-210 LSAYFLVCLLTLG
+210 LSAYFFVCILALG
-223 VLVAVDF
+223 VLLATSF
-230 ALIPALFTLCS
+230 SLIPALFTICS

-250 KIIRRVDLV
+250 KIVRRVDIV
-259 LASLMISGLNV
+259 LAAIMISFFNV
-270 VFVILLKVI
+270 VFVIMLKVI
-279 FNDDFSNSLPIFAGV
+279 FNDTFSDCLPVFAGV

-314 ILNTASVFR
+314 ILNTASVFL

-366 NALLARVGAY
+366 NALLARVGAC

-388 FTENQGNSKNK
+388 FTENQGSGGNK

-417 KGVEKARQMHLPK
+417 KGIEKARQLHLPK
-430 PLIDI
+430 SLIDI
-435 IAQHHGN
+435 IAEHHGN

-466 TGTPPTTK
+466 SGVPPTTK

-503 VNQLIASK
+503 VAQLIASK
-511 IEHHQLDNC
+511 IEHHQLDNS
-520 PITYSDIAKIRE
+520 PLTFSDLAKIRE
-532 SFVQLLTAYH
+532 SFVQLLTAYY

-552 DPDEVDSKDET
+552 DPDDVDSTSD
-563 AELGDKT
+563 ASLGDKT

>member
-1 MKMMKKMKD
+1 MKKMND
-10 KQIAGEKSGSFKEE
+10 KQNSPEKSSSIKEE
-24 LSAFFKRNVANIILF
+24 IFTFIRRNLSNIALF
-39 ICAFFA
+39 ICSFLAVGV
-45 FAAILYFRTAT
+45 IVYFRTAT
-56 TETVA
+56 AETVA
-61 SFKLNDFEIGQ
+61 NFKLNDFEIGQ

-78 IAEKY
+78 IADKN
-83 LPPDLNN
+83 LAPDLENT
-90 PVVVEAG
+90 VSVEAG

-106 ISAEAYAKLR
+106 ISAEAYAKLK
-116 KMAESPVYMDYRAL
+116 KMAESPVYIDYRAF
-130 ANSLLY
+130 ANSILY
-136 MILLGVLW
+136 VVLIAVLW
-144 CFLFSSELNGHHIE
+144 CFLYSCEISGWRTQ
-158 FKENL
+158 FKESL
-163 VEVIFFLMV
+163 TEVIFFLIV
-172 FAIVIFGL
+172 FSVIVFGKRSPL
-180 KTAFFADDYR
+180 FADDYR
-190 ILIIIP
+190 ILIIMP
-196 SAFVIFLTTILFGQ
+196 LPFVIFLVTILFGQ
-210 LSAYFLVCLLTLG
+210 LSAYFFVCILALG
-223 VLVAVDF
+223 VLLATSF
-230 ALIPALFTLCS
+230 SLIPALFTICS

-250 KIIRRVDLV
+250 KIVRRVDIV
-259 LASLMISGLNV
+259 LAAIMISFFNV
-270 VFVILLKVI
+270 VFVIMLKVI
-279 FNDDFSNSLPIFAGV
+279 FNDTFSDCLPVFAGV

-366 NALLARVGAY
+366 NALLARVGAC

-388 FTENQGNSKNK
+388 FTENQGSGGNK

-417 KGVEKARQMHLPK
+417 KGIEKARQLHLPK
-430 PLIDI
+430 SLIDI
-435 IAQHHGN
+435 IAEHHGN

-466 TGTPPTTK
+466 SGVPPTTK

-503 VNQLIASK
+503 VAQLIASK
-511 IEHHQLDNC
+511 IEHHQLDNS
-520 PITYSDIAKIRE
+520 PLTFSDLAKIRE
-532 SFVQLLTAYH
+532 SFVQLLTAYY

-552 DPDEVDSKDET
+552 DPDDVDSTSD
-563 AELGDKT
+563 ASLGDKT

>member
-1 MKMMKKMKD
+1 MMKKMND
-10 KQIAGEKSGSFKEE
+10 KQNSPEKSSSIKEE
-24 LSAFFKRNVANIILF
+24 IFTFIRRNLSNIALF
-39 ICAFFA
+39 ICSFLAVGV
-45 FAAILYFRTAT
+45 IVYFRTSTA
-56 TETVA
+56 ETVA
-61 SFKLNDFEIGQ
+61 NFKLNDFEIGQ

-78 IAEKY
+78 IADKN
-83 LPPDLNN
+83 LAPDLENT
-90 PVVVEAG
+90 VSVEAG

-106 ISAEAYAKLR
+106 ISAEAYAKLK
-116 KMAESPVYMDYRAL
+116 KMAESPVYIDYRAF
-130 ANSLLY
+130 ANSILY
-136 MILLGVLW
+136 VVLIAVLW
-144 CFLFSSELNGHHIE
+144 CFLYSSEISGRRTQ
-158 FKENL
+158 FKESL
-163 VEVIFFLMV
+163 TEVIFFLIV
-172 FAIVIFGL
+172 FSVIVFGKRSPL
-180 KTAFFADDYR
+180 FADDYR
-190 ILIIIP
+190 ILIIMP
-196 SAFVIFLTTILFGQ
+196 LPFVIFLVTILFGQ
-210 LSAYFLVCLLTLG
+210 LSAYFFVCILALG
-223 VLVAVDF
+223 VLLATSF
-230 ALIPALFTLCS
+230 SLIPALFTICS

-250 KIIRRVDLV
+250 KIVRRVDIV
-259 LASLMISGLNV
+259 LAAIMISFFNV
-270 VFVILLKVI
+270 VFVIMLKVI
-279 FNDDFSNSLPIFAGV
+279 FNDTFSDCLPVFAGV

-366 NALLARVGAY
+366 NALLARVGAC
-376 YHDIGKLDQSEY
+376 YHDIVKLDQSEY
-388 FTENQGNSKNK
+388 FTENQGSGGNK

-417 KGVEKARQMHLPK
+417 KGIEKARQLHLPK
-430 PLIDI
+430 SLIDI
-435 IAQHHGN
+435 IAEHHGN

-466 TGTPPTTK
+466 SGVRPTTK
-474 ESAIVMLAD
+474 DSAIVVLCG

-503 VNQLIASK
+503 VAQLIASK
-511 IEHHQLDNC
+511 IEHHQLDNS
-520 PITYSDIAKIRE
+520 PLTFSDLAKIRE
-532 SFVQLLTAYH
+532 SFVQLLTAYY

-552 DPDEVDSKDET
+552 DPDDVDSTSD
-563 AELGDKT
+563 ASLGDKT

>member
-1 MKMMKKMKD
+1 MKKMND
-10 KQIAGEKSGSFKEE
+10 KQNSPEKSSSIKEE
-24 LSAFFKRNVANIILF
+24 IFTFIRRNLSNIALF
-39 ICAFFA
+39 ICSFLAVGV
-45 FAAILYFRTAT
+45 IIYFRTAT
-56 TETVA
+56 AETVA
-61 SFKLNDFEIGQ
+61 NFKLNDFEIGQ

-78 IAEKY
+78 IADKN
-83 LPPDLNN
+83 LAPDLENT
-90 PVVVEAG
+90 VSVEAG

-106 ISAEAYAKLR
+106 ISAEAYAKLK
-116 KMAESPVYMDYRAL
+116 KMAESPVYIDYRAF
-130 ANSLLY
+130 ANSILY
-136 MILLGVLW
+136 VVLIAVLW
-144 CFLFSSELNGHHIE
+144 CFLYSCEISGRRTQ
-158 FKENL
+158 FKESL
-163 VEVIFFLMV
+163 TEVIFFLIV
-172 FAIVIFGL
+172 FSVIVFGKRSPL
-180 KTAFFADDYR
+180 FADDYR
-190 ILIIIP
+190 ILIIMP
-196 SAFVIFLTTILFGQ
+196 LPFVIFLVTILFGQ
-210 LSAYFLVCLLTLG
+210 LSAYFFVCILALG
-223 VLVAVDF
+223 VLLATSF
-230 ALIPALFTLCS
+230 SLIPALFTICS

-250 KIIRRVDLV
+250 KIVRRVDIV
-259 LASLMISGLNV
+259 LAAIMISFFNV
-270 VFVILLKVI
+270 VFVIMLKVI
-279 FNDDFSNSLPIFAGV
+279 FNDTFSDCLPVFAGV

-366 NALLARVGAY
+366 NALLARVGAC

-388 FTENQGNSKNK
+388 FTENQGSGGNK

-417 KGVEKARQMHLPK
+417 KGIEKARQLHLPK
-430 PLIDI
+430 SLIDI
-435 IAQHHGN
+435 IAEHHGN

-466 TGTPPTTK
+466 SGVPPTTK

-503 VNQLIASK
+503 VAQLIASK
-511 IEHHQLDNC
+511 IEHHQLDNS
-520 PITYSDIAKIRE
+520 PLTFSDLAKIRE
-532 SFVQLLTAYH
+532 SFVQLLTAYY

-552 DPDEVDSKDET
+552 DPDDVDSTSD
-563 AELGDKT
+563 ASLGDKT

>member
-1 MKMMKKMKD
+1 MKKMND
-10 KQIAGEKSGSFKEE
+10 KQNSPEKSSSIKEE
-24 LSAFFKRNVANIILF
+24 IFTFIRRNLSNIALF
-39 ICAFFA
+39 ICSFLAVGV
-45 FAAILYFRTAT
+45 IVYFRTAT
-56 TETVA
+56 AETVA
-61 SFKLNDFEIGQ
+61 NFKLNDFEIGQ

-78 IAEKY
+78 IADKN
-83 LPPDLNN
+83 LAPDLENT
-90 PVVVEAG
+90 VSVEAG

-106 ISAEAYAKLR
+106 ISAEAYAKLK
-116 KMAESPVYMDYRAL
+116 KMAESPVYIDYRAF
-130 ANSLLY
+130 ANSILY
-136 MILLGVLW
+136 VVLIAVLW
-144 CFLFSSELNGHHIE
+144 CFLYSCEISGRRTQ
-158 FKENL
+158 FKESL
-163 VEVIFFLMV
+163 TEVIFFLIV
-172 FAIVIFGL
+172 FSVIVFGKRSPL
-180 KTAFFADDYR
+180 FADDYR
-190 ILIIIP
+190 ILIIMP
-196 SAFVIFLTTILFGQ
+196 LPFVIFLVTILFGQ
-210 LSAYFLVCLLTLG
+210 LSAYFFVCILALG
-223 VLVAVDF
+223 VLLATSF
-230 ALIPALFTLCS
+230 SLIPALFTICS

-250 KIIRRVDLV
+250 KIVRRVDIV
-259 LASLMISGLNV
+259 LAAIMISFFNV
-270 VFVILLKVI
+270 VFVIMLKVI
-279 FNDDFSNSLPIFAGV
+279 FNDTFSDCLPVFAGV

-366 NALLARVGAY
+366 NALLARVGAC

-388 FTENQGNSKNK
+388 FTENQGSGGNK

-417 KGVEKARQMHLPK
+417 KGIEKARQLHLPK
-430 PLIDI
+430 SLIDI
-435 IAQHHGN
+435 IAEHHGN

-466 TGTPPTTK
+466 SGVPPTTK

-503 VNQLIASK
+503 VAQLIASK
-511 IEHHQLDNC
+511 IEHHQLDNS
-520 PITYSDIAKIRE
+520 PLTFSDLAKIRE
-532 SFVQLLTAYH
+532 SFVQLLTAYY

-552 DPDEVDSKDET
+552 DPDDVDNTSD
-563 AELGDKT
+563 ASLGDKT

>member
-1 MKMMKKMKD
+1 MKKMND
-10 KQIAGEKSGSFKEE
+10 KQNSPEKSSSIKEE
-24 LSAFFKRNVANIILF
+24 IFTFIRRNLSNIALF
-39 ICAFFA
+39 ICSFLAVGV
-45 FAAILYFRTAT
+45 IIYFRTAT
-56 TETVA
+56 AETVA
-61 SFKLNDFEIGQ
+61 NFKLNDFEIGQ

-78 IAEKY
+78 IADKN
-83 LPPDLNN
+83 LAPDLENT
-90 PVVVEAG
+90 VSVEAG

-106 ISAEAYAKLR
+106 ISAEAYAKLK
-116 KMAESPVYMDYRAL
+116 KMAESPVYIDYRAF
-130 ANSLLY
+130 ANSILY
-136 MILLGVLW
+136 VVLIAVLW
-144 CFLFSSELNGHHIE
+144 CFLYSSEISGRRTQ
-158 FKENL
+158 FKESL
-163 VEVIFFLMV
+163 TEVIFFLIV
-172 FAIVIFGL
+172 FSVIVFGKRSPL
-180 KTAFFADDYR
+180 FADDYR
-190 ILIIIP
+190 ILIIMP
-196 SAFVIFLTTILFGQ
+196 LPFVIFLVTILFGQ
-210 LSAYFLVCLLTLG
+210 LSAYFFVCILALG
-223 VLVAVDF
+223 VLLATSF
-230 ALIPALFTLCS
+230 SLIPALFTICS

-250 KIIRRVDLV
+250 KIVRRVDIV
-259 LASLMISGLNV
+259 LAAIMISFFNV
-270 VFVILLKVI
+270 VFVIMLKVI
-279 FNDDFSNSLPIFAGV
+279 FNDTFSDCLPVFAGV

-366 NALLARVGAY
+366 NALLARVGAC

-388 FTENQGNSKNK
+388 FTENQGSGGNK

-417 KGVEKARQMHLPK
+417 KGIEKARQLHLPK
-430 PLIDI
+430 SLIDI
-435 IAQHHGN
+435 IAEHHGN

-466 TGTPPTTK
+466 SGVPPTTK

-503 VNQLIASK
+503 VAQLIASK
-511 IEHHQLDNC
+511 IEHHQLDNS
-520 PITYSDIAKIRE
+520 PLTFSDLAKIRE
-532 SFVQLLTAYH
+532 SFVQLLTAYY

-552 DPDEVDSKDET
+552 DPDDVDSTSD
-563 AELGDKT
+563 ASLGDKT

>member
-1 MKMMKKMKD
+1 MKTMKKMND
-10 KQIAGEKSGSFKEE
+10 KQNSSEKSSSIKEE
-24 LSAFFKRNVANIILF
+24 IFTFIRRNLSNIALF
-39 ICAFFA
+39 ICSFLAVGV
-45 FAAILYFRTAT
+45 IVYFRTAT
-56 TETVA
+56 AETVA
-61 SFKLNDFEIGQ
+61 NFKLNDFEIGQ

-78 IAEKY
+78 IADKN
-83 LPPDLNN
+83 LAPDLENT
-90 PVVVEAG
+90 VSVEAG

-106 ISAEAYAKLR
+106 ISAEAYAKLK
-116 KMAESPVYMDYRAL
+116 KMAESPVYIDYRAF
-130 ANSLLY
+130 ANSILY
-136 MILLGVLW
+136 VVLIAVLW
-144 CFLFSSELNGHHIE
+144 CFLYSCEISGRRTQ
-158 FKENL
+158 FKESL
-163 VEVIFFLMV
+163 TEVIFFLIV
-172 FAIVIFGL
+172 FSVIVFGKRSPL
-180 KTAFFADDYR
+180 FADDYR
-190 ILIIIP
+190 ILIIMP
-196 SAFVIFLTTILFGQ
+196 LPFVIFLVTILFGQ
-210 LSAYFLVCLLTLG
+210 LSAYFFVCILALG
-223 VLVAVDF
+223 VLLATSF
-230 ALIPALFTLCS
+230 SLIPALFTICS

-250 KIIRRVDLV
+250 KIVRRVDIV
-259 LASLMISGLNV
+259 LAAIMISFFNV
-270 VFVILLKVI
+270 VFVIMLKVI
-279 FNDDFSNSLPIFAGV
+279 FNDTFSDCLPVFAGV

-366 NALLARVGAY
+366 NALLARVGAC

-388 FTENQGNSKNK
+388 FTENQGSGGNK

-417 KGVEKARQMHLPK
+417 KGIEKARQLHLPK
-430 PLIDI
+430 SLIDI
-435 IAQHHGN
+435 IAEHHGN

-466 TGTPPTTK
+466 SGVPPTTK

-503 VNQLIASK
+503 VAQLIASK
-511 IEHHQLDNC
+511 IEHHQLDNS
-520 PITYSDIAKIRE
+520 PLTFSDLAKIRE
-532 SFVQLLTAYH
+532 SFVQLLTAYY

-552 DPDEVDSKDET
+552 DPDDVDSTSD
-563 AELGDKT
+563 ASLGDKT

>member
-1 MKMMKKMKD
+1 MKKMND
-10 KQIAGEKSGSFKEE
+10 KQNSSEKSSSIKEE
-24 LSAFFKRNVANIILF
+24 IFTFIRRNLSNIALF
-39 ICAFFA
+39 ICSFLAVGV
-45 FAAILYFRTAT
+45 IVYFRTAT
-56 TETVA
+56 AETVA
-61 SFKLNDFEIGQ
+61 NFKLNDFEIGQ

-78 IAEKY
+78 IADKN
-83 LPPDLNN
+83 LAPDLENT
-90 PVVVEAG
+90 VSVEAG

-106 ISAEAYAKLR
+106 ISAEAYAKLK
-116 KMAESPVYMDYRAL
+116 KMAESPVYIDYRAF
-130 ANSLLY
+130 ADSILY
-136 MILLGVLW
+136 VVLIAVLW
-144 CFLFSSELNGHHIE
+144 CFLYSCEISGRRTQ
-158 FKENL
+158 FKESL
-163 VEVIFFLMV
+163 TEVIFFLIV
-172 FAIVIFGL
+172 FSVIVFGKRSPL
-180 KTAFFADDYR
+180 FADDYR
-190 ILIIIP
+190 ILIIMP
-196 SAFVIFLTTILFGQ
+196 LPFVIFLVTILFGQ
-210 LSAYFLVCLLTLG
+210 LSAYFFVCILALG
-223 VLVAVDF
+223 VLLATSF
-230 ALIPALFTLCS
+230 SLIPALFTICS

-250 KIIRRVDLV
+250 KIVRRVDIV
-259 LASLMISGLNV
+259 LAAIMISFFNV
-270 VFVILLKVI
+270 VFVIMLKVI
-279 FNDDFSNSLPIFAGV
+279 FNDTFSDCLPVFAGV

-366 NALLARVGAY
+366 NALLARVGAC

-388 FTENQGNSKNK
+388 FTENQGSGGNK

-417 KGVEKARQMHLPK
+417 KGIEKARQLHLPK
-430 PLIDI
+430 SLIDI
-435 IAQHHGN
+435 IAEHHGN

-466 TGTPPTTK
+466 SGVPPTTK

-503 VNQLIASK
+503 VAQLIASK
-511 IEHHQLDNC
+511 IEHHQLDNS
-520 PITYSDIAKIRE
+520 PLTFSDLAKIRE
-532 SFVQLLTAYH
+532 SFVQLLTAYY

-552 DPDEVDSKDET
+552 DPDDVDSTSD
-563 AELGDKT
+563 ASLGDKT

>member
-1 MKMMKKMKD
+1 MMKKMND
-10 KQIAGEKSGSFKEE
+10 KQNSPEKSSSIKEE
-24 LSAFFKRNVANIILF
+24 IFTFIRRNLSNIALF
-39 ICAFFA
+39 ICSFLAVGV
-45 FAAILYFRTAT
+45 IVYFRTAT
-56 TETVA
+56 AETVA
-61 SFKLNDFEIGQ
+61 NFKLNDFEIGQ

-78 IAEKY
+78 IADKN
-83 LPPDLNN
+83 LAPDLENT
-90 PVVVEAG
+90 VSVEAG

-106 ISAEAYAKLR
+106 ISAEAYAKLK
-116 KMAESPVYMDYRAL
+116 KMAESPVYIDYRAF
-130 ANSLLY
+130 ANSILY
-136 MILLGVLW
+136 VVLIAVLW
-144 CFLFSSELNGHHIE
+144 CFLYSCEISGRRTQ
-158 FKENL
+158 FKESL
-163 VEVIFFLMV
+163 TEVIFFLIV
-172 FAIVIFGL
+172 FSVIVFGKRSPL
-180 KTAFFADDYR
+180 FADDYR
-190 ILIIIP
+190 ILIIMP
-196 SAFVIFLTTILFGQ
+196 LPFVIFLVTILFGQ
-210 LSAYFLVCLLTLG
+210 LSAYFFVCILALG
-223 VLVAVDF
+223 VLLATSF
-230 ALIPALFTLCS
+230 SLIPALFTICS

-250 KIIRRVDLV
+250 KIVRRVDIV
-259 LASLMISGLNV
+259 LAAIMISFFNV
-270 VFVILLKVI
+270 VFVIMLKVI
-279 FNDDFSNSLPIFAGV
+279 FNDTFSDCLPVFAGV

-366 NALLARVGAY
+366 NALLARVGAC

-388 FTENQGNSKNK
+388 FTENQGSGGNK

-417 KGVEKARQMHLPK
+417 KGIEKARQLHLPK
-430 PLIDI
+430 SLIDI
-435 IAQHHGN
+435 IAEHHGN

-466 TGTPPTTK
+466 SGVPPTTK

-503 VNQLIASK
+503 VAQLIASK
-511 IEHHQLDNC
+511 IEHHQLDNS
-520 PITYSDIAKIRE
+520 PLTFSDLAKIRE
-532 SFVQLLTAYH
+532 SFVQLLTAYY

-552 DPDEVDSKDET
+552 DPDDVGSTSDAS
-563 AELGDKT
+563 LGDKT

>member
-1 MKMMKKMKD
+1 MMKKMND
-10 KQIAGEKSGSFKEE
+10 KQNSPEKSSSIKEE
-24 LSAFFKRNVANIILF
+24 IFTFIRRNLSNIALF
-39 ICAFFA
+39 ICSFLAVGV
-45 FAAILYFRTAT
+45 IVYFRTAT
-56 TETVA
+56 AETVA
-61 SFKLNDFEIGQ
+61 NFKLNDFEIGQ

-78 IAEKY
+78 IADKN
-83 LPPDLNN
+83 LAPDLENT
-90 PVVVEAG
+90 VSVEAG

-106 ISAEAYAKLR
+106 ISAEAYAKLK
-116 KMAESPVYMDYRAL
+116 KMAESPVYIDYRAF
-130 ANSLLY
+130 ANSILY
-136 MILLGVLW
+136 VVLIAVLW
-144 CFLFSSELNGHHIE
+144 CFLYSCEISGRRTQ
-158 FKENL
+158 FKESL
-163 VEVIFFLMV
+163 TEVIFFLIV
-172 FAIVIFGL
+172 FSVIVFGKRSPL
-180 KTAFFADDYR
+180 FADDYR
-190 ILIIIP
+190 ILIIMP
-196 SAFVIFLTTILFGQ
+196 LPFVIFLVTILFGQ
-210 LSAYFLVCLLTLG
+210 LSAYFFVCILALG
-223 VLVAVDF
+223 VLLATSF
-230 ALIPALFTLCS
+230 SLIPALFTICS

-250 KIIRRVDLV
+250 KIVRRVDIV
-259 LASLMISGLNV
+259 LAAIMISFFNV
-270 VFVILLKVI
+270 VFVIMLKVI
-279 FNDDFSNSLPIFAGV
+279 FNDTFSDCLPVFAGV

-366 NALLARVGAY
+366 NALLARVGAC

-388 FTENQGNSKNK
+388 FTENQGSGGNK

-417 KGVEKARQMHLPK
+417 KGIEKARQLHLPK
-430 PLIDI
+430 SLIDI
-435 IAQHHGN
+435 IAEHHGN

-466 TGTPPTTK
+466 SGVPPTTK

-503 VNQLIASK
+503 VAQLIASK
-511 IEHHQLDNC
+511 IEHHQLDNS
-520 PITYSDIAKIRE
+520 PLTFSDLAKIRE
-532 SFVQLLTAYH
+532 SFVQLLTAYY

-552 DPDEVDSKDET
+552 DPDDVDSTSD
-563 AELGDKT
+563 ASLGDKT

>member
-1 MKMMKKMKD
+1 MMKKMND
-10 KQIAGEKSGSFKEE
+10 KQNSSEKSSSIKEE
-24 LSAFFKRNVANIILF
+24 IFTFIRRNLSNIALF
-39 ICAFFA
+39 ICSFLAVGV
-45 FAAILYFRTAT
+45 IVYFRTAT
-56 TETVA
+56 AETVA
-61 SFKLNDFEIGQ
+61 NFKLNDFEIGQ

-78 IAEKY
+78 IADKN
-83 LPPDLNN
+83 LAPDLENT
-90 PVVVEAG
+90 VSVEAG

-106 ISAEAYAKLR
+106 ISAEAYAKLK
-116 KMAESPVYMDYRAL
+116 KMAESPVYIDYRAF
-130 ANSLLY
+130 ANSILY
-136 MILLGVLW
+136 VVLIAVLW
-144 CFLFSSELNGHHIE
+144 CFLYSCEISGRRTQ
-158 FKENL
+158 FKESL
-163 VEVIFFLMV
+163 TEVIFFLIV
-172 FAIVIFGL
+172 FSVIVFGKRSPL
-180 KTAFFADDYR
+180 FADDYR
-190 ILIIIP
+190 ILIIMP
-196 SAFVIFLTTILFGQ
+196 LPFVIFLVTILFGQ
-210 LSAYFLVCLLTLG
+210 LSAYFFVCILALG
-223 VLVAVDF
+223 VLLATSF
-230 ALIPALFTLCS
+230 SLIPALFTICS

-250 KIIRRVDLV
+250 KIVRRVDIV
-259 LASLMISGLNV
+259 LAAIMISFFNV
-270 VFVILLKVI
+270 VFVIMLKVI
-279 FNDDFSNSLPIFAGV
+279 FNDTFSDCLPVFAGV

-366 NALLARVGAY
+366 NALLARVGAC

-388 FTENQGNSKNK
+388 FTENQGSGGNK

-417 KGVEKARQMHLPK
+417 KGIEKARQLHLPK
-430 PLIDI
+430 SLIDI
-435 IAQHHGN
+435 IAEHHGN

-466 TGTPPTTK
+466 SGVPPTTK

-503 VNQLIASK
+503 VAQLIASK
-511 IEHHQLDNC
+511 IEHHQLDNS
-520 PITYSDIAKIRE
+520 PLTFSDLAKIRE
-532 SFVQLLTAYH
+532 SFVQLLTAYY

-552 DPDEVDSKDET
+552 DPDDVDSTSD
-563 AELGDKT
+563 ASLGDKT

>member
-1 MKMMKKMKD
+1 MKTMKKMND
-10 KQIAGEKSGSFKEE
+10 KQNSPEKSSSIKEE
-24 LSAFFKRNVANIILF
+24 IFTFIRRNLSNIALF
-39 ICAFFA
+39 ICSFLAVGV
-45 FAAILYFRTAT
+45 IVYFRTAT
-56 TETVA
+56 AETVA
-61 SFKLNDFEIGQ
+61 NFKLNDFEIGQ

-78 IAEKY
+78 IADKN
-83 LPPDLNN
+83 LAPDLENT
-90 PVVVEAG
+90 VSVEAG

-106 ISAEAYAKLR
+106 ISAEAYAKLK
-116 KMAESPVYMDYRAL
+116 KMAESPVYIDYRAF
-130 ANSLLY
+130 ANSILY
-136 MILLGVLW
+136 VVLIAVLW
-144 CFLFSSELNGHHIE
+144 CFLYSCEISGRRTQ
-158 FKENL
+158 FKESL
-163 VEVIFFLMV
+163 TEVIFFLIV
-172 FAIVIFGL
+172 FSVIVFGKRSPL
-180 KTAFFADDYR
+180 FADDYR
-190 ILIIIP
+190 ILIIMP
-196 SAFVIFLTTILFGQ
+196 LPFVIFLVTILFGQ
-210 LSAYFLVCLLTLG
+210 LSAYFFVCILALG
-223 VLVAVDF
+223 VLLATSF
-230 ALIPALFTLCS
+230 SLIPALFTICS

-250 KIIRRVDLV
+250 KIVRRVDIV
-259 LASLMISGLNV
+259 LAAIMISFFNV
-270 VFVILLKVI
+270 VFVIMLKVI
-279 FNDDFSNSLPIFAGV
+279 FNDTFSDCLPVFAGV

-366 NALLARVGAY
+366 NALLARVGAC

-388 FTENQGNSKNK
+388 FTENQGSGGNK

-417 KGVEKARQMHLPK
+417 KGIEKARQLHLPK
-430 PLIDI
+430 SLIDI
-435 IAQHHGN
+435 IAEHHGN

-466 TGTPPTTK
+466 SGVPPTTK

-503 VNQLIASK
+503 VAQLIASK
-511 IEHHQLDNC
+511 IEHHQLDNS
-520 PITYSDIAKIRE
+520 PLTFSDLAKIRE
-532 SFVQLLTAYH
+532 SFVQLLTAYY

-552 DPDEVDSKDET
+552 DPDDVDSTSD
-563 AELGDKT
+563 ASLGDKT

>member
-1 MKMMKKMKD
+1 MKKMND
-10 KQIAGEKSGSFKEE
+10 KQNSPEKSSSIKEE
-24 LSAFFKRNVANIILF
+24 IFTFIRRNLSNIALF
-39 ICAFFA
+39 ICSFLAVGV
-45 FAAILYFRTAT
+45 IVYFRTAT
-56 TETVA
+56 AETVA
-61 SFKLNDFEIGQ
+61 NFKLNDFEIGQ

-78 IAEKY
+78 IADKN
-83 LPPDLNN
+83 LAPDLENT
-90 PVVVEAG
+90 VSVEAG

-106 ISAEAYAKLR
+106 ISAEAYAKLK
-116 KMAESPVYMDYRAL
+116 KMAESPVYIDYRAF
-130 ANSLLY
+130 ANSILY
-136 MILLGVLW
+136 VVLIAVLW
-144 CFLFSSELNGHHIE
+144 CFLYSSEISGRRTQ
-158 FKENL
+158 FKESL
-163 VEVIFFLMV
+163 TEVIFFLIV
-172 FAIVIFGL
+172 FSVIVFGKRSPL
-180 KTAFFADDYR
+180 FADDYR
-190 ILIIIP
+190 ILIIMP
-196 SAFVIFLTTILFGQ
+196 LPFVIFLVTILFGQ
-210 LSAYFLVCLLTLG
+210 LSAYFFVCILALG
-223 VLVAVDF
+223 VLLATSF
-230 ALIPALFTLCS
+230 SLIPALFTICS

-250 KIIRRVDLV
+250 KIVRRVDIV
-259 LASLMISGLNV
+259 LAAIMISFFNV
-270 VFVILLKVI
+270 VFVIMLKVI
-279 FNDDFSNSLPIFAGV
+279 FNDTFSDCLPVFAGV

-366 NALLARVGAY
+366 NALLARVGAC
-376 YHDIGKLDQSEY
+376 YHDSGKLDQSEY
-388 FTENQGNSKNK
+388 LKENQGSGGSK

-417 KGVEKARQMHLPK
+417 KGIEKARQLHLPK
-430 PLIDI
+430 SLIDI
-435 IAQHHGN
+435 IAEHHGN

-466 TGTPPTTK
+466 SGVPPTTK

-503 VNQLIASK
+503 VAQLIASK
-511 IEHHQLDNC
+511 IEHHQLDNS
-520 PITYSDIAKIRE
+520 PLTFSDLAKIRE
-532 SFVQLLTAYH
+532 SFVQLLTAYY

-552 DPDEVDSKDET
+552 DPDDVDSTSD
-563 AELGDKT
+563 ASLGDKT

>member
-1 MKMMKKMKD
+1 MKKMND
-10 KQIAGEKSGSFKEE
+10 KQNSSEKSSSIKEE
-24 LSAFFKRNVANIILF
+24 IFTFIRRNLSNIALF
-39 ICAFFA
+39 ICSFLAVGV
-45 FAAILYFRTAT
+45 IVYFRTAT
-56 TETVA
+56 AETVA
-61 SFKLNDFEIGQ
+61 NFKLNDFEIGQ

-78 IAEKY
+78 IADKN
-83 LPPDLNN
+83 LAPDLENT
-90 PVVVEAG
+90 VSVEAG

-106 ISAEAYAKLR
+106 ISAEAYAKLK
-116 KMAESPVYMDYRAL
+116 KMAESPVYIDYRAF
-130 ANSLLY
+130 ANSILY
-136 MILLGVLW
+136 VVLIAVLW
-144 CFLFSSELNGHHIE
+144 CFLYSCEISGRRTQ
-158 FKENL
+158 FKESL
-163 VEVIFFLMV
+163 TEVIFFLIV
-172 FAIVIFGL
+172 FSVIVFGKRSPL
-180 KTAFFADDYR
+180 FADDYR
-190 ILIIIP
+190 ILIIMP
-196 SAFVIFLTTILFGQ
+196 LPFVIFLVTILFGQ
-210 LSAYFLVCLLTLG
+210 LSAYFFVCILALG
-223 VLVAVDF
+223 VLLATSF
-230 ALIPALFTLCS
+230 SLIPALFTICS

-250 KIIRRVDLV
+250 KIVRRVDIV
-259 LASLMISGLNV
+259 LAAIMISFFNV
-270 VFVILLKVI
+270 VFVIMLKVI
-279 FNDDFSNSLPIFAGV
+279 FNDTFSDCLPVFAGV

-366 NALLARVGAY
+366 NALLARVGAC

-388 FTENQGNSKNK
+388 FTENQGSGGNK

-417 KGVEKARQMHLPK
+417 KGIEKARQLHLPK
-430 PLIDI
+430 SLIDI
-435 IAQHHGN
+435 IAEHHGN

-466 TGTPPTTK
+466 SGVPPTTK

-503 VNQLIASK
+503 VAQLIASK
-511 IEHHQLDNC
+511 IEHHQLDNS
-520 PITYSDIAKIRE
+520 PLTFSDLAKIRE
-532 SFVQLLTAYH
+532 SFVQLLTAYY

-552 DPDEVDSKDET
+552 DPDDVDNTSD
-563 AELGDKT
+563 ASLGDKT

>member
-1 MKMMKKMKD
+1 MMKKMKD

-552 DPDEVDSKDET
+552 DPDEVDSKGET

>member
-1 MKMMKKMKD
+1 MKKMND
-10 KQIAGEKSGSFKEE
+10 KQNSSEKSSSIKEE
-24 LSAFFKRNVANIILF
+24 IFTFIRRNLSNIALF
-39 ICAFFA
+39 ICSFLAVGV
-45 FAAILYFRTAT
+45 IVYFRTAT
-56 TETVA
+56 AETVA
-61 SFKLNDFEIGQ
+61 NFKLNDFEIVQ
-72 ISDRTI
+72 LFDRTI
-78 IAEKY
+78 FADQN
-83 LPPDLNN
+83 LAPDLENT
-90 PVVVEAG
+90 VSVEAG

-106 ISAEAYAKLR
+106 ISAEAYAKLK
-116 KMAESPVYMDYRAL
+116 KMAESPVYIDYRAF
-130 ANSLLY
+130 ANSILY
-136 MILLGVLW
+136 VVLIAVLW
-144 CFLFSSELNGHHIE
+144 CFLYSSEISGRRTQ
-158 FKENL
+158 FKESL
-163 VEVIFFLMV
+163 TEVIFFLIV
-172 FAIVIFGL
+172 FSVIVFGKRSPL
-180 KTAFFADDYR
+180 FADDYR
-190 ILIIIP
+190 ILIIMP
-196 SAFVIFLTTILFGQ
+196 LPFVIFLVTILFGQ
-210 LSAYFLVCLLTLG
+210 LSAYFFVCILALG
-223 VLVAVDF
+223 VLLATSF
-230 ALIPALFTLCS
+230 SLIPALFTICS

-250 KIIRRVDLV
+250 KIVRRVDIV
-259 LASLMISGLNV
+259 LAAIMISFFNV
-270 VFVILLKVI
+270 VFVIMLKVI
-279 FNDDFSNSLPIFAGV
+279 FNDTFSDCLPVFAGV

-366 NALLARVGAY
+366 NALLARVGAC

-388 FTENQGNSKNK
+388 FTENQGSGGNK

-417 KGVEKARQMHLPK
+417 KGIEKARQLHLPK
-430 PLIDI
+430 SLIDI
-435 IAQHHGN
+435 IAEHHGN

-466 TGTPPTTK
+466 SGVPPTTK

-503 VNQLIASK
+503 VAQLIASK
-511 IEHHQLDNC
+511 IEHHQLDNS
-520 PITYSDIAKIRE
+520 PLTFSDLAKIRE
-532 SFVQLLTAYH
+532 SFVQLLTAYY

-552 DPDEVDSKDET
+552 DPDDVDSTSD
-563 AELGDKT
+563 ASLGDKT

>member
-1 MKMMKKMKD
+1 MKKMND
-10 KQIAGEKSGSFKEE
+10 KQNSSEKSSSIKEE
-24 LSAFFKRNVANIILF
+24 IFTFIRRNLSNIALF
-39 ICAFFA
+39 ICSFLAVGV
-45 FAAILYFRTAT
+45 IVYFRTAT
-56 TETVA
+56 AETVA
-61 SFKLNDFEIGQ
+61 NFKLNDFEIGQ

-78 IAEKY
+78 IADKN
-83 LPPDLNN
+83 LAPDLENT
-90 PVVVEAG
+90 VSVEAG

-106 ISAEAYAKLR
+106 ISAEAYAKLK
-116 KMAESPVYMDYRAL
+116 KMAESPVYIDYRAF
-130 ANSLLY
+130 ANSILY
-136 MILLGVLW
+136 AVLIAVLW
-144 CFLFSSELNGHHIE
+144 CFLYSSEISGRRTQ
-158 FKENL
+158 FKESL
-163 VEVIFFLMV
+163 TEVIFFLIV
-172 FAIVIFGL
+172 FSVIVFGKRSPL
-180 KTAFFADDYR
+180 FADDYR
-190 ILIIIP
+190 ILIIMP
-196 SAFVIFLTTILFGQ
+196 LPFVIFLVTILFGQ
-210 LSAYFLVCLLTLG
+210 LSAYFFVCILALG
-223 VLVAVDF
+223 VLLATSF
-230 ALIPALFTLCS
+230 SLIPALFTICS

-250 KIIRRVDLV
+250 KIVRRVDIV
-259 LASLMISGLNV
+259 LAAIMISFFNV
-270 VFVILLKVI
+270 VFVIMLKVI
-279 FNDDFSNSLPIFAGV
+279 FNDTFSDCLPVFAGV

-366 NALLARVGAY
+366 NALLARVGAC

-388 FTENQGNSKNK
+388 FTENQGSGGNK

-417 KGVEKARQMHLPK
+417 KGIEKARQLHLPK
-430 PLIDI
+430 SLIDI
-435 IAQHHGN
+435 IAEHHGN

-466 TGTPPTTK
+466 SGVPPTTK

-503 VNQLIASK
+503 VAQLIASK
-511 IEHHQLDNC
+511 IEHHQLDNS
-520 PITYSDIAKIRE
+520 PLTFSDLAKIRE
-532 SFVQLLTAYH
+532 SFVQLLTAYY

-552 DPDEVDSKDET
+552 DPDDVDSTSD
-563 AELGDKT
+563 AALGDKT

>member
-1 MKMMKKMKD
+1 MKKMND
-10 KQIAGEKSGSFKEE
+10 KQNSSEKSSSIKEE
-24 LSAFFKRNVANIILF
+24 IFTFIRRNLSNIALF
-39 ICAFFA
+39 ICSFLAVGV
-45 FAAILYFRTAT
+45 IIYFRTAT
-56 TETVA
+56 AETVA
-61 SFKLNDFEIGQ
+61 NFKLNDFEIGQ

-78 IAEKY
+78 IADKN
-83 LPPDLNN
+83 LAPDLENT
-90 PVVVEAG
+90 VSVEAG

-106 ISAEAYAKLR
+106 ISAEAYAKLK
-116 KMAESPVYMDYRAL
+116 KMAESPVYIDYRAF
-130 ANSLLY
+130 ANSILY
-136 MILLGVLW
+136 VVLIAVLW
-144 CFLFSSELNGHHIE
+144 CFLYSSEISGRRTQ
-158 FKENL
+158 FKESL
-163 VEVIFFLMV
+163 TEVIFFLIV
-172 FAIVIFGL
+172 FSVIVFGKRSPL
-180 KTAFFADDYR
+180 FADDYR
-190 ILIIIP
+190 ILIIMP
-196 SAFVIFLTTILFGQ
+196 LPFVIFLVTILFGQ
-210 LSAYFLVCLLTLG
+210 LSAYFFVCILALG
-223 VLVAVDF
+223 VLLATSF
-230 ALIPALFTLCS
+230 SLIPALFTICS

-250 KIIRRVDLV
+250 KIVRRVDIV
-259 LASLMISGLNV
+259 LAAIMISFFNV
-270 VFVILLKVI
+270 VFVIMLKVI
-279 FNDDFSNSLPIFAGV
+279 FNDTFSDCLPVFAGV

-366 NALLARVGAY
+366 NALLARVGAC

-388 FTENQGNSKNK
+388 FTENQGSGGNK

-417 KGVEKARQMHLPK
+417 KGIEKARQLHLPK
-430 PLIDI
+430 SLIDI
-435 IAQHHGN
+435 IAEHHGN

-466 TGTPPTTK
+466 SGVPPTTK

-503 VNQLIASK
+503 VAQLIASK
-511 IEHHQLDNC
+511 IEHHQLDNS
-520 PITYSDIAKIRE
+520 PLTFSDLAKIRE
-532 SFVQLLTAYH
+532 SFVQLLTAYY

-552 DPDEVDSKDET
+552 DPDDVDSTSD
-563 AELGDKT
+563 ASLGDKT

>member
-1 MKMMKKMKD
+1 MKKMND
-10 KQIAGEKSGSFKEE
+10 KQNSSEKSSSIKEE
-24 LSAFFKRNVANIILF
+24 IFTFIRRNLSNIALF
-39 ICAFFA
+39 ICSFLAVGV
-45 FAAILYFRTAT
+45 IVYFRTAT
-56 TETVA
+56 AETVA
-61 SFKLNDFEIGQ
+61 NFKLNDFEIGQ

-78 IAEKY
+78 IADKN
-83 LPPDLNN
+83 LAPDLENT
-90 PVVVEAG
+90 VSVEAG

-106 ISAEAYAKLR
+106 ISAEAYAKLK
-116 KMAESPVYMDYRAL
+116 KMAKSPVYIDYRAF
-130 ANSLLY
+130 ANSILY
-136 MILLGVLW
+136 VVLIAVLW
-144 CFLFSSELNGHHIE
+144 CFLYSSEISGRRTQ
-158 FKENL
+158 FKESL
-163 VEVIFFLMV
+163 TEVIFFLIV
-172 FAIVIFGL
+172 FSVIVFGKRSPL
-180 KTAFFADDYR
+180 FADDYR
-190 ILIIIP
+190 ILIIMP
-196 SAFVIFLTTILFGQ
+196 LPFVIFLVTILFGQ
-210 LSAYFLVCLLTLG
+210 LSAYFFVCILALG
-223 VLVAVDF
+223 VLLATSF
-230 ALIPALFTLCS
+230 SLIPALFTICS

-250 KIIRRVDLV
+250 KIVRRVDIV
-259 LASLMISGLNV
+259 LAAIMISFFNV
-270 VFVILLKVI
+270 VFVIMLKVI
-279 FNDDFSNSLPIFAGV
+279 FNDTFSDCLPVFAGV

-366 NALLARVGAY
+366 NALLARVGAC

-388 FTENQGNSKNK
+388 FTENQGSGGNK

-417 KGVEKARQMHLPK
+417 KGIEKARQLHLPK
-430 PLIDI
+430 SLIDI
-435 IAQHHGN
+435 IAEHHGN

-466 TGTPPTTK
+466 SGVPPTTK

-503 VNQLIASK
+503 VAQLIASK

-520 PITYSDIAKIRE
+520 PLTFSDLAKIRE
-532 SFVQLLTAYH
+532 SFVQLLTAYY

-552 DPDEVDSKDET
+552 DPDDVDNTSD
-563 AELGDKT
+563 ASLGDKT